1 VTEQDI
7 ITGCRKKDRRAQ
19 KALYDLFAPRLYGV
33 CRRYVK
39 DPSDAEEILVTG
51 LFKAMTRIE
60 KYSGKGSFEGWIRK
74 ILVNECL
81 MFLRSSHNFHQNVE
95 LKETDL
101 TTEVTIEAELA
112 AKDLRALLS
121 SLPTGY
127 RTVFNLYV
135 IEGYKHREIAEMLG
149 ISINTSKSQ
158 LLLAKQKLRDLI
170 LENKYHDVG

>member
-1 VTEQDI
+1 M
-7 ITGCRKKDRRAQ
+7 
-19 KALYDLFAPRLYGV
+19 FGV

-39 DPSDAEEILVTG
+39 DPSDAEELLVTG
-51 LFKAMTRIE
+51 LYKAMTKID
-60 KYSGKGSFEGWIRK
+60 KYSGKGSFEGWIRR
-74 ILVNECL
+74 IMVNECL
-81 MFLRSSHNFHQNVE
+81 MFLRSRHNFHESVE

-101 TTEVTIEAELA
+101 QTEVTVEAELA
-112 AKDLRALLS
+112 AQDLRQLMA

-135 IEGYKHREIAEMLG
+135 VEGYKHREIAEMLG